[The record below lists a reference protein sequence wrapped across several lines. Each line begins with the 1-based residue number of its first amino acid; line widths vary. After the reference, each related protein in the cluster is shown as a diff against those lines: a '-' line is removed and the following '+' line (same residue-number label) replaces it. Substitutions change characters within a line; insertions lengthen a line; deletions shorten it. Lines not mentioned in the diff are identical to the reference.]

1 MYRNDISK
9 RYDRG
14 GFVAKIA
21 DYEAEQYQNY
31 KRGRALTEQQLQT
44 WIAAFRA
51 LLPAERPLAGLDV
64 GSGTG
69 RYSPALADAF
79 GPVTGVEPAARM
91 REQALEHAGHPA
103 VRYLAGSAAARR
115 GAAGCPDYAVLIQS
129 WHHVQDQPRAARE
142 LARAVKPGG
151 RLLMHSGHSD
161 HMPRIWWLEQFP
173 RGPQVDASMF
183 RPLHETVET
192 FTAAGWRVVSFGT
205 VEEPSSGSRAAL
217 LEQLRLRTHS
227 VFELFTAE
235 ETEAGFRRLEQ
246 LVAQDPDAPVP
257 GAAMPLLALERR

>member
-1 MYRNDISK
+1 MK
-9 RYDRG
+9 
-14 GFVAKIA
+14 FA

-31 KRGRALTEQQLQT
+31 ARGRALTERQLQT
-44 WIAAFRA
+44 WISAFRA
-51 LLPAERPLAGLDV
+51 LLPPTRPLAGLDV

-91 REQALEHAGHPA
+91 REQALTQSRHPA
-103 VRYLAGSAAARR
+103 VRYLAGSAEELPVESGSA
-115 GAAGCPDYAVLIQS
+115 DYAVLMQS
-129 WHHVQDQPRAARE
+129 WHHVQDQPGAARE
-142 LARAVKPGG
+142 LVRAVKPGG

-173 RGPQVDASMF
+173 RGPEVDASMF
-183 RPLHETVET
+183 RPLHEAVET
-192 FTAAGWRVVSFGT
+192 LTSAGWRVISFGT
-205 VEEPSSGSRAAL
+205 VEEPSSGSRAEL
-217 LEQLRLRTHS
+217 LDQLRLRTHS

-235 ETEAGFRRLEQ
+235 EVETGFRRLEH